1 MRVRFWG
8 TRGSIAK
15 SGPHVR
21 RYGGNTSCVEVRTD
35 AGTLIVLDCGTGAH
49 DLGRELTVPKR
60 APQSGYL
67 LLSHMHW
74 DHIQGLPFFAPLLSP
89 ETRWDIYAP
98 RGIKQSLQQ
107 TLAGQMQSPYF
118 PVTLEELGADIRY
131 HELVE
136 GELQI
141 DDVHVTTQ
149 YLNHPALTLGYR
161 LRADGTTLVY
171 TSDHEPHARELA
183 AGHGQVSR
191 QDLRHVRFLRDA
203 DLVIHDAQFTPE
215 EYQQRAGWGHSTGQ
229 YAVQMCQMAGARALA
244 LTHHDPGRHDNEVD
258 QIVRAVQATLGEA
271 SALDVFA
278 AADGHVLTLARSS
291 KPSPS
296 PAPDAVLAV
305 QEPTAL
311 LRQSVVIGAADMTL
325 AGLLLE
331 AVRADGFRV
340 TLRRN
345 AREAVEA
352 VEADRPS
359 LVVIEHTPGTIDGVA
374 ACQDIRRLAIAET
387 DDLPVIVV
395 SAQESAAGDVE
406 RGVTER
412 ISPPFS
418 AAYLQTRVQAWMLRQ
433 ACRWQSAKL
442 LANEEQRL
450 AALHE
455 LGVLDTPAEE
465 RFDRLTRL
473 AAALF
478 EVPVA
483 LITLVDRDRQWFKSR
498 HGFDLVETPRDMSF
512 CAHALFCDK
521 VMVVSDTRIDD
532 RFADNPLVAR
542 GPRFRFYAGYPIKDA
557 GGICFGTLCLL
568 DMRPRNFDEAKLELL
583 RDLGDLVRR
592 ELCGC

>member
-15 SGPHVR
+15 SGPNVQ
-21 RYGGNTSCVEVRTD
+21 RYGGNTACVEVRTD

-49 DLGRELTVPKR
+49 DLGRDLIGPTCTQ
-60 APQSGYL
+60 QSGHL

-89 ETRWDIYAP
+89 GTRWDIYAP
-98 RGIKQSLQQ
+98 RGIRQSLQE

-118 PVTLEELGADIRY
+118 PITLEELGADIRY

-141 DDVHVTTQ
+141 DDVRVTTW

-161 LRADGTTLVY
+161 LQADGTILVY
-171 TSDHEPHARELA
+171 ASDHEPHARELA
-183 AGHGQVSR
+183 AGRGQLSR
-191 QDLRHVRFLRDA
+191 QDLRHATFLRDA

-215 EYQQRAGWGHSTGQ
+215 EYHQRVGWGHSTGQ
-229 YAVQMCQMAGARALA
+229 YAAKMCQMVGVRTLA
-244 LTHHDPGRHDNEVD
+244 LTHHDPGRHDTEVD
-258 QIVRAVQATLGEA
+258 QIVRAVRAGLDGG

-278 AADGHVLTLARSS
+278 AADGQVLTVERSTL
-291 KPSPS
+291 PASP
-296 PAPDAVLAV
+296 PEPDALLAE
-305 QEPTAL
+305 QHPTAL
-311 LRQSVVIGAADMTL
+311 LRQSVVIAAADITL
-325 AGLLLE
+325 ADLLLE
-331 AVRADGFRV
+331 VVRADGFQV
-340 TLRRN
+340 TLWQH

-352 VEADRPS
+352 IEAERPS
-359 LVVIEHTPGTIDGVA
+359 LVVIEHTPGVIDGVA
-374 ACQDIRRLAIAET
+374 ACRDIRRLATPET

-395 SAQESAAGDVE
+395 SARDSETGDVE

-412 ISPPFS
+412 ISAPFS
-418 AAYLQTRVQAWMLRQ
+418 AIYLQTRVRAWMLRQ

-442 LANEEQRL
+442 VANEEQRL

-455 LGVLDTPAEE
+455 LGVLDTPPEE

-483 LITLVDRDRQWFKSR
+483 LITLVARDRQWFKSR
-498 HGFDLVETPRDMSF
+498 HGIDLVETPRDMSF
-512 CAHALFCDK
+512 CAHALFSNEI
-521 VMVVSDTRIDD
+521 MIIPDTRLDH

-542 GPRFRFYAGYPIKDA
+542 EPRFRFYAGYPIQGAD
-557 GGICFGTLCLL
+557 GICFGTLCLL
-568 DMRPRNFDEAKLELL
+568 DMRPRDLDETKLALL
-583 RDLGDLVRR
+583 RDLGSLVRR

>member
-171 TSDHEPHARELA
+171 ASDHEPHARELA

-258 QIVRAVQATLGEA
+258 QIVRAVQATL
-271 SALDVFA
+271 
-278 AADGHVLTLARSS
+278 
-291 KPSPS
+291 
-296 PAPDAVLAV
+296 
-305 QEPTAL
+305 
-311 LRQSVVIGAADMTL
+311 
-325 AGLLLE
+325 
-331 AVRADGFRV
+331 
-340 TLRRN
+340 
-345 AREAVEA
+345 
-352 VEADRPS
+352 
-359 LVVIEHTPGTIDGVA
+359 
-374 ACQDIRRLAIAET
+374 C
-387 DDLPVIVV
+387 
-395 SAQESAAGDVE
+395 
-406 RGVTER
+406 
-412 ISPPFS
+412 
-418 AAYLQTRVQAWMLRQ
+418 
-433 ACRWQSAKL
+433 
-442 LANEEQRL
+442 
-450 AALHE
+450 
-455 LGVLDTPAEE
+455 
-465 RFDRLTRL
+465 
-473 AAALF
+473 
-478 EVPVA
+478 
-483 LITLVDRDRQWFKSR
+483 
-498 HGFDLVETPRDMSF
+498 
-512 CAHALFCDK
+512 
-521 VMVVSDTRIDD
+521 
-532 RFADNPLVAR
+532 
-542 GPRFRFYAGYPIKDA
+542 
-557 GGICFGTLCLL
+557 
-568 DMRPRNFDEAKLELL
+568 
-583 RDLGDLVRR
+583 
-592 ELCGC
+592 